1 MILCCHR
8 RTVAL
13 GNLRLVKL
21 TTVDGFA
28 LHQTA
33 VKDSWQH
40 DLGDVI

>member
-1 MILCCHR
+1 MVVCCHR
-8 RTVAL
+8 RIAL
-13 GNLRLVKL
+13 GNVCLVKL

-28 LHQTA
+28 LDQTA